1 MFKESIDLLKQ
12 MIKDVQAGK
21 FDASDM
27 EGFGDDTKINMLR
40 AKLQASQKASDLEDE
55 LAEEDTEST
64 DESEVEE
71 FSIESLLGRIFA
83 L

>member
-1 MFKESIDLLKQ
+1 MKQSLDLLKQ
-12 MIKDVQAGK
+12 MIKNVQAGK
-21 FDASDM
+21 FDDIDM

-40 AKLQASQKASDLEDE
+40 AKLQASQKDSDLEDE
-55 LAEEDTEST
+55 LAEEDAEST

>member
-1 MFKESIDLLKQ
+1 MKAGLEEFKAIMKESLDLIKQ

-40 AKLQASQKASDLEDE
+40 AKLQAS
-55 LAEEDTEST
+55 
-64 DESEVEE
+64 
-71 FSIESLLGRIFA
+71 
-83 L
+83 

>member
-1 MFKESIDLLKQ
+1 VVDELKAGLEEFKAIMKESLDLIKQ

-40 AKLQASQKASDLEDE
+40 AKLQAS
-55 LAEEDTEST
+55 
-64 DESEVEE
+64 
-71 FSIESLLGRIFA
+71 
-83 L
+83 